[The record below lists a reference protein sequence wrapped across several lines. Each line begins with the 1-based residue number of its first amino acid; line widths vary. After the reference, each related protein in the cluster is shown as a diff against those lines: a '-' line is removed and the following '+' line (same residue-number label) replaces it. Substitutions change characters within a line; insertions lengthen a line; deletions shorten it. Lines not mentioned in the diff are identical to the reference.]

1 VSLTDKRLLVV
12 GGKGGVGKSTVAAAL
27 GVAAA
32 RSGRRTLVVELS
44 GRWDVARLLGGERR
58 PGLVEVELLRN
69 LSHVTIDRQSVL
81 RDYLD
86 HEVPG
91 PLPVG
96 LLIRSRT
103 FSSFVEAT
111 PGMAELLSIGKVS
124 ELSRPERDPRRGRP
138 YDLVVLDGPASGQLI
153 ALLGAPST
161 FRGIARVG
169 PVARQTADIEALLAD
184 HRLTGAVIVTTA
196 EQMAVSEVLG
206 LQADLEGQA
215 VDLDA
220 VVINRLVSSP
230 FTSAQDKLLG
240 ESGEDPAL
248 WSARWFSDRARVQRQ
263 QVRRLERTLQTDT
276 HVRLPFMFGGVDRAA
291 INELAARLRKAMA

>member
-1 VSLTDKRLLVV
+1 
-12 GGKGGVGKSTVAAAL
+12 
-27 GVAAA
+27 
-32 RSGRRTLVVELS
+32 
-44 GRWDVARLLGGERR
+44 
-58 PGLVEVELLRN
+58 
-69 LSHVTIDRQSVL
+69 
-81 RDYLD
+81 
-86 HEVPG
+86 
-91 PLPVG
+91 
-96 LLIRSRT
+96 
-103 FSSFVEAT
+103 
-111 PGMAELLSIGKVS
+111 
-124 ELSRPERDPRRGRP
+124 
-138 YDLVVLDGPASGQLI
+138 VLDGPASGQLI